1 MGYVLMADSRI
12 DRQSNVYNREKP
24 MNGDMRRLAGAMLAA
39 VMAGAVCS
47 VNGEV
52 PLLIGEGANRWSMYD
67 ESYFFGE
74 HKVHSA
80 RAFAPTVAGHWA
92 ANDGGDYNHDQR
104 LAVMFTCTGFGRPP
118 DGEPVIVASLEVMW
132 FLPAGIA
139 TAVSG
144 APPMAVFPN
153 VDWSVMGT
161 LGWSPYAVWDV
172 AIGSSSGWVK
182 GIWERQE
189 PGMTPFRAGH
199 ERMFSVKNVFVLE
212 LKGRDGRGY
221 LGSRSSGLNAGEVER
236 LKKADYLIFRI
247 PYTYTRKSDYDDK
260 GSRRKGARMVQGFHE
275 WHVPLTGSRDAI
287 GGAME
292 VCKR

>member
-1 MGYVLMADSRI
+1 
-12 DRQSNVYNREKP
+12 
-24 MNGDMRRLAGAMLAA
+24 MNGNMRRLAGAMLAA
-39 VMAGAVCS
+39 ALVGAVCS
-47 VNGEV
+47 ANGEV
-52 PLLIGEGANRWSMYD
+52 PLLIGEGANRWTMYD
-67 ESYFFGE
+67 ESSVWGGSMF
-74 HKVHSA
+74 HRV

-92 ANDGGDYNHDQR
+92 ANDGGDYKHDHR
-104 LAVMFTCTGFGRPP
+104 LAVMFTCAGFPSP
-118 DGEPVIVASLEVMW
+118 DGVQVISGLEVMW

-139 TAVSG
+139 VAVRG
-144 APPMAVFPN
+144 APPLAVFPD
-153 VDWSVMGT
+153 VDWRAMDTS
-161 LGWSPYAVWDV
+161 GWSPYAVRDV

-189 PGMTPFRAGH
+189 PGMTPFRTGH
-199 ERMFSVKNVFVLE
+199 ERMLPVKNVFVLE

-221 LGSRSSGLNAGEVER
+221 LGSGSSGLNAGEVER
-236 LKKADYLIFRI
+236 LKKADYLMFRI